1 MVSIGLRD
9 NLQESPIFNGKFV
22 VSIGLRDNFNR
33 KAPYI
38 SWEICGFHW
47 FKG

>member
-22 VSIGLRDNFNR
+22 VSIGLRIILTGKPHIF
-33 KAPYI
+33 P
-38 SWEICGFHW
+38 WEICGFHW